1 MWCTVKARRRKEKE
15 RRGKE
20 EGGLF
25 VMTVDSVSSPALPAD
40 ALRLKVSVVH
50 SGDGSDLNGDQIEA
64 TVSGRE
70 KGRRWW
76 GRDERSTALWR
87 CTGRVA
93 PDPLGGWAA
102 RGAEQRGEV
111 AGGTYAKAKLAKR
124 ERRAEKKVGLETRA
138 GKGVTARGWLGRWSE
153 RGEPI
158 ARDGT

>member
-102 RGAEQRGEV
+102 RGAEQRGEA
-111 AGGTYAKAKLAKR
+111 AGRTHVQAKMAKR
-124 ERRAEKKVGLETRA
+124 ETKGREEGGTGDKGRRR
-138 GKGVTARGWLGRWSE
+138 RGWLRRWPE
-153 RGEPI
+153 RGEPQ
-158 ARDGT
+158 ARDGM